1 MLSVRPLAGLM
12 LGLALLGAVPAR
24 AAGDWNDKEINWQ
37 PYADGLA
44 AAKKDGKPICLV
56 FYTAWCP
63 HCGNYSGVFHD
74 PKVVDMAK
82 KFVMI
87 RLDNDKEKELS
98 QKYAPD
104 GGYIPRTFFL
114 SSAGQLDADIKAP
127 RDKFQYFYDE
137 RSPDSVLG
145 GMNAAL
151 KKLH

>member
-1 MLSVRPLAGLM
+1 MLSVRPLAGLV
-12 LGLALLGAVPAR
+12 LGLALLGAATAR

-37 PYADGLA
+37 PYSDGLA
-44 AAKKDGKPICLV
+44 AAKKDRKPICLV
-56 FYTAWCP
+56 FYTTWCP

-104 GGYIPRTFFL
+104 GSYIPRTFFL